1 LVNLNSRQAFKVILF
16 ILENKRFKQTGI
28 HKTTGVSL
36 GRANEVVQWL
46 TGKNLVA
53 REGNYFVLIDP
64 VGLLSSLQFFRDMN
78 SLVYFKLPL
87 RISKEELFEKLPA
100 DCVLCLDSALESY
113 SKYWHSNKVCVYG
126 DEKTAIAARKI
137 TEPFAGGENLFY
149 FYKIDHA
156 PGTELKKGRLVTSKT
171 RTVVDL
177 ACDKK
182 LFYAK
187 DLIAGLW
194 GISLEE

>member
-1 LVNLNSRQAFKVILF
+1 MVNLNSKQTFKVMLF
-16 ILENKRFKQTGI
+16 ILKNKRFKQAGA
-28 HKTTGVSL
+28 HKATGVSL
-36 GRANEVVQWL
+36 GRVNEVVQWL
-46 TGKNLVA
+46 TGKNIVA
-53 REGNYFVLIDP
+53 REENYFVLVDP

-78 SLVYFKLPL
+78 RLLYFKLPL
-87 RISKEELFEKLPA
+87 RISKKGLLEKLPEG
-100 DCVLCLDSALESY
+100 CVLCLDSALEFY

-126 DEKTAIAARKI
+126 DEKTARAARKI
-137 TEPFAGGENLFY
+137 AQPFAGGENLFY

-156 PGTELKKGRLVTSKT
+156 PGIAVKQGHRITDKV

-187 DLIAGLW
+187 DLIEDLW